1 MDTPTEK
8 GKDEMGVTH
17 DQHTDEIDGMAA
29 EAIPDDDWYTRYICT
44 KPWTAWA
51 TSLISILLF
60 VGIGVG
66 ITMTTREF
74 ALSGATVGFESRG
87 TEKAGE
93 TFALDHMARLECL
106 GEITLRADGAGSKY
120 YNGDAEYE
128 SDDPEVQVVVQAS
141 QPALEQPGAALPPAP
156 HPPADPIAESLGIG
170 ADHAAANA

>member
-1 MDTPTEK
+1 METPTEK

-66 ITMTTREF
+66 ICMCVCMRVCVCMCMCARACARACIMHVRFHVFATHPWPPFRHSF
-74 ALSGATVGFESRG
+74 ALAQQEAANGVPGLRTISG
-87 TEKAGE
+87 
-93 TFALDHMARLECL
+93 
-106 GEITLRADGAGSKY
+106 I
-120 YNGDAEYE
+120 
-128 SDDPEVQVVVQAS
+128 
-141 QPALEQPGAALPPAP
+141 
-156 HPPADPIAESLGIG
+156 
-170 ADHAAANA
+170 AAADKGEQRRWV